1 MRLSV
6 LHRRTVSVLFIAL
19 YAFIVTPAS
28 TWHHHTVFFKGTTQ
42 KVNESAHATSID
54 NETGVSCKI
63 CAHHYSVFDKDSF
76 FPQIESP
83 KHGITQSEISIST
96 CFAYANKI
104 VSDRA
109 PPGL

>member
-28 TWHHHTVFFKGTTQ
+28 TWHHHSVFFKGTT
-42 KVNESAHATSID
+42 KEVKETVHTSSLA